1 VYFAQFYLDCLSQAS
16 YLIGDETTGRAVVVD
31 PRRDVSEYLAD
42 AQARGLAIEAVI
54 NTHFHADFAAGHLE
68 IASATGA
75 WIGYGRRAAEVE
87 YPIRR
92 LADRE
97 RISLGDVTLEIR
109 ETPGHTPESISML
122 VYEHA
127 TDPVAYGVL
136 TGDAL
141 FIGDVGRPDLL
152 SSLGLEADELGRML
166 YSSVQHTLMALPDE
180 VRVFPAHGAGSAC
193 GKNLS
198 TERQSTIG
206 AQRLTNYACAPM
218 GEDEFVALV
227 TEGQPPAPGYFVFD
241 AVLNRRQHDLLD
253 VGSSA
258 SPLPA
263 AEFLDRRARGAVVVD
278 ARDPH
283 EFAAAHLRGSL
294 NVPADGRFAERGGMV
309 IEPGSEIL
317 VIAPPGGEQEV
328 ITRLGRIGFDTVTG
342 YLSEP
347 EAAFL
352 AVPGEVDQASRL
364 TASELREALG
374 HENPPA
380 VLDVRN
386 AGERAA
392 GAIDGSL
399 HIPLAELPG
408 RLSEVPAGTPVV
420 VYCAAGSR
428 SSIAASLLRRSGH
441 RDVSDLIGG
450 EAAWRLSL
458 APAQGN

>member
-1 VYFAQFYLDCLSQAS
+1 
-16 YLIGDETTGRAVVVD
+16 
-31 PRRDVSEYLAD
+31 
-42 AQARGLAIEAVI
+42 
-54 NTHFHADFAAGHLE
+54 
-68 IASATGA
+68 
-75 WIGYGRRAAEVE
+75 
-87 YPIRR
+87 
-92 LADRE
+92 
-97 RISLGDVTLEIR
+97 
-109 ETPGHTPESISML
+109 

-127 TDPVAYGVL
+127 ADPVAYGVP

-152 SSLGLEADELGRML
+152 SSLGLEAGELGRML
-166 YSSVQHTLMALPDE
+166 YDSVQRTLMALPDE

-241 AVLNRRQHDLLD
+241 AVLNRKRHDLLD
-253 VGSSA
+253 VESSA
-258 SPLPA
+258 RPLPA
-263 AEFLDRRARGAVVVD
+263 AEFLDHRARGAVVVD

-294 NVPADGRFAERGGMV
+294 NVPADGRFAERAGMV
-309 IEPGSEIL
+309 TEPGSEIL
-317 VIAPPGGEQEV
+317 VIAPSGGEQEV

-364 TASELREALG
+364 TASDLRETLG
-374 HENPPA
+374 RDRPPT

-386 AGERAA
+386 AGERAE

-399 HIPLAELPG
+399 HIPLAELPR

-420 VYCAAGSR
+420 VYCAACSR

-458 APAQGN
+458 TPAQGN